1 MKYSFHC
8 RKCGQTVMSNS
19 KEEVKGARALHKAR
33 RITLPN
39 GTGYDIPKCRLVPVA
54 ADPDKFGRRNY
65 PATIARPALA
75 QLLNARRAANA

>member
-8 RKCGQTVMSNS
+8 RKCGQTVMSNN

-33 RITLPN
+33 RITLP
-39 GTGYDIPKCRLVPVA
+39 TGVAYDVPKCRLVPVVPEKA
-54 ADPDKFGRRNY
+54 GKPM
-65 PATIARPALA
+65 TIARPALA